1 MIKPKIKKKNFF
13 VRLITGKNITGI
25 TLAPFGIY
33 LREDVY
39 DRQDKKTINHE
50 KIHWQQQ
57 LELLIIPFYIFYIIF
72 WIFYGYRNM
81 PFERE
86 AYEHDRDFEYLKNRK
101 MYSWVKY
108 FKK

>member
-1 MIKPKIKKKNFF
+1 MFKPKVKKKNWF
-13 VRLITGKNITGI
+13 VRLVTSESIRGI

-39 DRQDKKTINHE
+39 KQQNIVTINHE

-57 LELLIIPFYIFYIIF
+57 LELLIIPFYILYIIF

-86 AYEHDRDFEYLKNRK
+86 AFDNDENQNYLKSRK

-108 FKK
+108 FRK